1 MQINT
6 QEAMLKAFKLR
17 QKYGSWEEV
26 ERRTNAVKH
35 SLEVIFGGPIDGP
48 VDPANPSGE

>member
-6 QEAMLKAFKLR
+6 PEAMLKAFKLR

-26 ERRTNAVKH
+26 ERRTDAVKH
-35 SLEVIFGGPIDGP
+35 TLEVLFGGPIDGP
-48 VDPANPSGE
+48 VDPANPQGE

>member
-6 QEAMLKAFKLR
+6 PEAMLKAFKLH

-26 ERRTNAVKH
+26 ERRTGALKH
-35 SLEVIFGGPIDGP
+35 TLEVTFGISIDGPID
-48 VDPANPSGE
+48 PAHPADE